1 MNSNWVNDILGIEEE
16 EEEEDKEGEEEDK
29 QQEAKNKDGS
39 NKEVNKK
46 KKFPKRI
53 RVTKL
58 RRPINLWKQMILL
71 LLVLVISLKFVYH
84 DHYGKL

>member
-29 QQEAKNKDGS
+29 QQEAKIKT
-39 NKEVNKK
+39 VQIKK
-46 KKFPKRI
+46 LIKREKFPKRI

-84 DHYGKL
+84 DHYGK